1 MEELSFYSEI
11 LNFAKQHYIL
21 TALWVLAL
29 GYLIKIQIQLLIDS
43 IHLIE
48 PDKAI
53 MMVNHDEA
61 VFVDTRKSEDYKKA
75 HIANSVLLSSSD
87 ILIPLLDS
95 IAKYKNQTIIVVG
108 KSFDD
113 MEAYNSAKILKK
125 NGFKVELLNGGIQD
139 WVSRN
144 LPLTK

>member
-11 LNFAKQHYIL
+11 LNFAKQHYVL

-29 GYLIKIQIQLLIDS
+29 GYLIKIQIQLLIDR

-61 VFVDTRKSEDYKKA
+61 IFVDTRKSEDYKKA